1 MLSSK
6 VFRSGYEAVKNS
18 EMAVRETNDCF
29 VRALV
34 NAFDVSYEL
43 AHEFTKEKLDR
54 KKGKGT
60 FGAREMLKNNNEIT
74 FKPEGQLNLFDEAT
88 EKKFNVEHL
97 GDKPKVEDGKNV
109 GGDLMNKKY
118 KHKPVAFTVKTF
130 MQRFKKG
137 TFMVLVH
144 KHALVIKDGVLID
157 NGNYRFEGFRRPVET
172 AFAIS
177 K

>member
-6 VFRSGYEAVKNS
+6 VFRNGYEAVKNS
-18 EMAVRETNDCF
+18 ELAVREKNDCV

-43 AHEFTKEKLDR
+43 AHKFANETFNR
-54 KKGKGT
+54 KKGRGT
-60 FGAREMLKNNNEIT
+60 FGTREKLMNIGEVT
-74 FKPEGQLNLFDEAT
+74 FQPEGQLDLFELPT
-88 EKKFNVEHL
+88 EKTFKVKHI
-97 GDKPKVEDGKNV
+97 GDKPKMENGKNV
-109 GGDLMNKKY
+109 GGTLNNKKY

-130 MQRFKKG
+130 MQQFKKG
-137 TFMVLVH
+137 TFMILVH

-157 NGNYRFEGFRRPVET
+157 NGNYRFDGFRRPVET
-172 AFAIS
+172 AFQIT